1 MSVQTGR
8 RFLGFGLLLALI
20 VLVADQ
26 ASKNWVL
33 YELGF
38 INCPACLPVEVTSFF
53 NLTMVWNEGISY
65 GLFPADSAN
74 EKYLLIG
81 FSLIMALILTWW
93 LVRADGRW
101 LAAGLG
107 LVIGGAIGNVIDRIL
122 YGAVVDF
129 FHFHGF
135 GYSWYV
141 FNVADAAI
149 VLGVGAILVDA
160 VFMGRAPN
168 GTEAKG

>member
-1 MSVQTGR
+1 MSTAQGR
-8 RFLGFGLLLALI
+8 TFLWFGLLLALI

-38 INCPACLPVEVTSFF
+38 IECPACLPVEVSSFF

-65 GLFPADSAN
+65 GLFPADSPN

-81 FSLIMALILTWW
+81 FSIVMALILTWW

-107 LVIGGAIGNVIDRIL
+107 LVIGGAIGNVIDRFL

-129 FHFHGF
+129 FHFHAF

-149 VLGVGAILVDA
+149 VLGVGAILIDA
-160 VFMGRAPN
+160 VFMGRAPS

>member
-1 MSVQTGR
+1 MSVAQSR
-8 RFLGFGLLLALI
+8 RFLVFGLLLALI

-26 ASKNWVL
+26 ASKNWAL
-33 YELGF
+33 YGLGF
-38 INCPACLPVEVTSFF
+38 INCPACLPIEVTPFF

-81 FSLIMALILTWW
+81 FSILMALILTWW

-107 LVIGGAIGNVIDRIL
+107 LVIGGAIGNVIDRFL

-160 VFMGRAPN
+160 VFMGRAAG

>member
-1 MSVQTGR
+1 MSGAAR
-8 RFLGFGLLLALI
+8 RYFVFGLLVAAI
-20 VLVADQ
+20 VLIADQ

-33 YELGF
+33 YGLGF
-38 INCPACLPVEVTSFF
+38 INCPACLPVEVTPFF

-81 FSLIMALILTWW
+81 FSLVMALILTWW
-93 LVRADGRW
+93 LFRADSRW
-101 LAAGLG
+101 LGLGLG
-107 LVIGGAIGNVIDRIL
+107 LVIGGAIGNVIDRFL

-129 FHFHGF
+129 FHLHAY

-149 VLGVGAILVDA
+149 VFGVGAILIDA
-160 VFMGRAPN
+160 VFMGRPSAD
-168 GTEAKG
+168 GAAKQG

>member
-1 MSVQTGR
+1 MSAAAGR
-8 RFLGFGLLLALI
+8 RYFLFGMAVALI
-20 VLVADQ
+20 VLIADQ

-33 YELGF
+33 YGLGF
-38 INCPACLPVEVTSFF
+38 IECPACLPVSVTPFF
-53 NLTMVWNEGISY
+53 DLTMVWNEGISY
-65 GLFPADSAN
+65 GLFPADSAG

-81 FSLIMALILTWW
+81 FSIVMALILTWW

-101 LAAGLG
+101 LGLGLG
-107 LVIGGAIGNVIDRIL
+107 LVIGGAVGNVIDRFL

-129 FHFHGF
+129 FHFHAF

-149 VLGVGAILVDA
+149 VLGVGAILIDA
-160 VFMGRAPN
+160 VFMGRASS
-168 GTEAKG
+168 GSEAKG

>member
-1 MSVQTGR
+1 MSAAAGR
-8 RFLGFGLLLALI
+8 RYVLFGLSIALLVLI
-20 VLVADQ
+20 ADQ
-26 ASKNWVL
+26 ASKNWAL
-33 YELGF
+33 YGLGF
-38 INCPACLPVEVTSFF
+38 IECPACAPVEVTSFF

-65 GLFPADSAN
+65 GLFPADSAG

-81 FSLIMALILTWW
+81 FSLGMALILTWW

-101 LAAGLG
+101 LALGLG
-107 LVIGGAIGNVIDRIL
+107 LVIGGAIGNVIDRVL

-129 FHFHGF
+129 FHFHAF

-149 VLGVGAILVDA
+149 VLGVVAILIDA
-160 VFMGRAPN
+160 VFMGRATN
-168 GTEAKG
+168 GAEAKG

>member
-1 MSVQTGR
+1 MSAAAGR
-8 RFLGFGLLLALI
+8 RYVLFGLAVALI
-20 VLVADQ
+20 VLIADQ

-33 YELGF
+33 YGLGF
-38 INCPACLPVEVTSFF
+38 IECPACLPVDVTPFF
-53 NLTMVWNEGISY
+53 SLTMVWNEGISY

-74 EKYLLIG
+74 ERYLLIG
-81 FSLIMALILTWW
+81 FSLVMALILAWW
-93 LVRADGRW
+93 LLRADGRW
-101 LAAGLG
+101 LALGLG
-107 LVIGGAIGNVIDRIL
+107 LVIGGAIGNVIDRFL

-149 VLGVGAILVDA
+149 VLGVGAILIDA
-160 VFMGRAPN
+160 VFMGRATN

>member
-1 MSVQTGR
+1 MSKPESR
-8 RFLGFGLLLALI
+8 RFLVFGLLLALI

-53 NLTMVWNEGISY
+53 SLTMVWNEGISY

-81 FSLIMALILTWW
+81 FSIVMALILTWW

-107 LVIGGAIGNVIDRIL
+107 LVVGGAIGNVIDRFL

-149 VLGVGAILVDA
+149 VIGVGAILIDA
-160 VFMGRAPN
+160 VFMGRAAS

>member
-1 MSVQTGR
+1 MSAAAGR
-8 RFLGFGLLLALI
+8 RYFLFGLMVAAL
-20 VLVADQ
+20 VLIADQ

-33 YELGF
+33 YSLGF
-38 INCPACLPVEVTSFF
+38 VECPNCMSVEVTSFF

-65 GLFPADSAN
+65 GLFPADSPG
-74 EKYLLIG
+74 EKWLLIG
-81 FSLIMALILTWW
+81 FSLLMALILTSWM
-93 LVRADGRW
+93 VRADGRW
-101 LAAGLG
+101 LGLGLG
-107 LVIGGAIGNVIDRIL
+107 LVIGGAVGNVIDRFI

-129 FHFHGF
+129 FHFHAF

-149 VLGVGAILVDA
+149 VLGVGAILIDA
-160 VFMGRAPN
+160 VFMGRAPS